1 MSLQRFTVGCM
12 PGLAKVVVPLQR
24 FIVGRMQGLAKVV
37 VVP

>member
-1 MSLQRFTVGCM
+1 MPLQRFTVGHM
-12 PGLAKVVVPLQR
+12 PGLAKVVAPLQR